1 MTRRIQGSAGGMVKL
16 DRIEGKALAV
26 EARIKRQGARIEK
39 RARLLGAFTGES
51 AQALGWQ
58 HRHATT

>member
-1 MTRRIQGSAGGMVKL
+1 MTRRIQGSAGGMEKL

-39 RARLLGAFTGES
+39 RASLGCWTHSWANAPRL
-51 AQALGWQ
+51 
-58 HRHATT
+58 